1 MPIKPFEIVDFGG
14 VDSRSNPLNMPQ
26 NRALRMLNWCPKPDG
41 HLELRWGYQA
51 EVQSDVQPQPIHSLI
66 PFQNWAGNKN
76 YLIVG
81 QANLL
86 TIHDL
91 LTSSDTAA
99 VIRGA
104 PLTAVEFP
112 PKWG

>member
-14 VDSRSNPLNMPQ
+14 VDSRSNPLNMPR
-26 NRALRMLNWCPKPDG
+26 NRCLRALNWCPKPDG

-51 EVQSDVQPQPIHSLI
+51 EVQSNVTPLPIHSLI
-66 PFQNWAGNKN
+66 PYQNWLGNKN

-81 QANLL
+81 QSNQL

-91 LTSSDTAA
+91 LTSTDTAA
-99 VIRGA
+99 VIRGN
-104 PLTAVEFP
+104 PLTPIEVP
-112 PKWG
+112 LK